1 MKEELKR
8 EIIEEIKEELFKEKK
23 VYIEFCR
30 EDIKLPTYANINDAG
45 MDIRAA
51 IDVEIKEGETKLIP
65 TGIKLAIP
73 EGYEI
78 QVRPRSGISLNTP
91 LRIANT
97 PGTIDSNYRDEIG
110 IIMTNTSNCN
120 KDDKTKNSDNIYL
133 INEKGNKNG
142 IYKINKGD
150 RIAQIILCKC
160 EKITFEQVESG
171 KIENIGL
178 NRGGGFGHTGVN

>member
-8 EIIEEIKEELFKEKK
+8 EIIKEIKAELLKEKK
-23 VYIEFCR
+23 VYIELCR
-30 EDIKLPTYANINDAG
+30 EDVKLPVYANINDAG

-65 TGIKLAIP
+65 TGIILAIP
-73 EGYEI
+73 EGYEV

-110 IIMTNTSNCN
+110 IIVTNTSNISHKN
-120 KDDKTKNSDNIYL
+120 DKLYL
-133 INEKGNKNG
+133 ITEKGNKNG

-150 RIAQIILCKC
+150 RIAQIVLCKC
-160 EKITFEQVESG
+160 EKIVFEQVDRG
-171 KIENIGL
+171 KIENIGI
-178 NRGGGFGHTGVN
+178 NRGGGFGHTGIK

>member
-8 EIIEEIKEELFKEKK
+8 EIIKEIKEELFKEKK
-23 VYIEFCR
+23 VYIELCR
-30 EDIKLPTYANINDAG
+30 EDVKLPVYANINDAG

-65 TGIKLAIP
+65 TGIILAIP
-73 EGYEI
+73 EGYEV

-110 IIMTNTSNCN
+110 IIMTNTSNSSHKN
-120 KDDKTKNSDNIYL
+120 DKVYL
-133 INEKGNKNG
+133 ITEKGNKNG

-150 RIAQIILCKC
+150 RIAQIVLCKC
-160 EKITFEQVESG
+160 EKFVFEQVESG
-171 KIENIGL
+171 KIENIGI
-178 NRGGGFGHTGVN
+178 NRGGGFGHTGIK

>member
-78 QVRPRSGISLNTP
+78 QVRPRSGIS
-91 LRIANT
+91 
-97 PGTIDSNYRDEIG
+97 
-110 IIMTNTSNCN
+110 
-120 KDDKTKNSDNIYL
+120 
-133 INEKGNKNG
+133 
-142 IYKINKGD
+142 
-150 RIAQIILCKC
+150 
-160 EKITFEQVESG
+160 
-171 KIENIGL
+171 
-178 NRGGGFGHTGVN
+178 VNL